1 MAVYKRVGLAAKDVA
16 LSSVA
21 LTGMMLRFC
30 RHSCQILP
38 ATLQGRR
45 TGVSDI
51 SVRISVPPY
60 FAKVHG
66 YCFKTVRY
74 SDSPLTVSAR
84 NIGRL

>member
-21 LTGMMLRFC
+21 LTGMMLHFC

-51 SVRISVPPY
+51 SVRISVRISVPLILQR
-60 FAKVHG
+60 FTDIVS
-66 YCFKTVRY
+66 RL
-74 SDSPLTVSAR
+74 SDTPIL
-84 NIGRL
+84 L